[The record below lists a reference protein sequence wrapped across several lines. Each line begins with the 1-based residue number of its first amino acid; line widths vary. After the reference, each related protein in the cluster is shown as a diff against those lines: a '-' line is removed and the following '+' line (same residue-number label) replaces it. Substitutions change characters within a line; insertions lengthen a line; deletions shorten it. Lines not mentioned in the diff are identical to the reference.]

1 MMSDKILP
9 FIFSPVSSFENPCLK
24 ILIDGMMNT
33 SNDKIVITDGN
44 FSVLL
49 SNFSYLVIGDNAAK
63 KLKLSNILSGE
74 ENTRSINIDRQKV
87 HFEVTAKKF
96 VEDELNCEMYVIILK
111 EITKEKIFESKFLR
125 LTNFLKHELS
135 TPLISQ
141 VLALKLV
148 LKSQKNLFM
157 LPEILYSSETSYRIL
172 KNCLEEIN
180 FDENELTVSKKE
192 LQLKPFI
199 EKILDDCKDF
209 LNAKHTTIET
219 NSIRQSKI
227 HADAKLLKKSI
238 ENILFQINERCQE
251 NSKIILKAELT
262 HKKLRFEILAPFE
275 FEYKDIFNHREK
287 ERLYTKLAHNNGL
300 IVAKKIITAHGGRIL
315 TQKRC
320 NRTSLKIILP
330 K

>member
-1 MMSDKILP
+1 MMNDKILP

-24 ILIDGMMNT
+24 ILIDSIIKT
-33 SNDKIVITDGN
+33 SNDKIIITDRN
-44 FSVLL
+44 FRVLL
-49 SNFSYLVIGDNAAK
+49 SNFGYTIIGDNAAK

-74 ENTRSINIDRQKV
+74 EKVRSFNINGQKIY
-87 HFEVTAKKF
+87 FEITAKKF
-96 VEDELNCEMYVIILK
+96 REDELNCEMYVIILK

-141 VLALKLV
+141 ILALKLV

-157 LPEILYSSETSYRIL
+157 LPEILHSSETSYRIL
-172 KNCLEEIN
+172 KNYLDEIS
-180 FDENELTVSKKE
+180 FEENELTILKKE
-192 LQLKPFI
+192 IQLKPFI
-199 EKILDDCKDF
+199 ESVLNDCKDF
-209 LNAKHTTIET
+209 FEVKHTTIET
-219 NSIRQSKI
+219 NTIRQSKI

-238 ENILFQINERCQE
+238 ENILFQINERCKE
-251 NSKIILKAELT
+251 NSKIILKAELS

-275 FEYKDIFNHREK
+275 FEYKDIFNRREK

-300 IVAKKIITAHGGRIL
+300 ILAKKIIVAHGGRIL